1 MRMIGLVIAKRVSY
15 NFLLSLY
22 NESEIL
28 LVRKAKEVILAVL
41 PLVEDKFQKDLT
53 VEGASDL
60 ILTLLE
66 KRPIFVK
73 ELKN

>member
-41 PLVEDKFQKDLT
+41 PLV
-53 VEGASDL
+53 
-60 ILTLLE
+60 
-66 KRPIFVK
+66 
-73 ELKN
+73 

>member
-1 MRMIGLVIAKRVSY
+1 MIGLVIAKRVSY

-41 PLVEDKFQKDLT
+41 PLV
-53 VEGASDL
+53 
-60 ILTLLE
+60 
-66 KRPIFVK
+66 
-73 ELKN
+73 